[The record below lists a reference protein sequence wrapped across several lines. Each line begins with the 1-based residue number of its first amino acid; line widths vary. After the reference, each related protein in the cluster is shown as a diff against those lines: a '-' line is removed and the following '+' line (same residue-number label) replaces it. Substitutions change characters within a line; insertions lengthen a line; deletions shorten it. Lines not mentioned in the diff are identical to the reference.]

1 MDFAPC
7 SSAQYRIHQR
17 KKSEEE
23 VQRCRR
29 VRLVWL
35 SLIFNNTK
43 QNVYQ
48 TGFLIFTARKRSL
61 RRLCF
66 HRCLS
71 VQGEGVSAPLHA
83 GIHTHRDQRQTPPS
97 TWDQRQT
104 PPRSRHPH
112 ETRGRHPPRTR
123 HPPERTPL
131 GTRHPPGSRHLLECI
146 LVIF

>member
-7 SSAQYRIHQR
+7 SSAQ
-17 KKSEEE
+17 SEEE

-71 VQGEGVSAPLHA
+71 VQGEGVSAPIA
-83 GIHTHRDQRQTPPS
+83 CWDTHPPGPEADTPPGAD
-97 TWDQRQT
+97 TPMRPEADIPQDQT
-104 PPRSRHPH
+104 
-112 ETRGRHPPRTR
+112 
-123 HPPERTPL
+123 PPERTPL